1 MSEDDMRRIEALL
14 HDSEDMPADPVT
26 ARFTGYRMNGLFAER
41 AGRNRR
47 AVMIRG
53 DDLNGRRGE
62 ICRQIEQ
69 AISDEPD
76 VLWQF
81 VLCPE
86 REEPIQLLEAMIKA
100 IKKQPL
106 HLLDRFASAELFG
119 QIASRRIFVRLEKG
133 RKYDAVWRGQVEKLL
148 GRHFV

>member
-1 MSEDDMRRIEALL
+1 
-14 HDSEDMPADPVT
+14 
-26 ARFTGYRMNGLFAER
+26 
-41 AGRNRR
+41 
-47 AVMIRG
+47 MIRG
-53 DDLNGRRGE
+53 SDLAE
-62 ICRQIEQ
+62 ICRTIER

-106 HLLDRFASAELFG
+106 HLLDRYASAELFG
-119 QIASRRIFVRLEKG
+119 QIASRRLFVRLKKG
-133 RKYDAVWRGQVEKLL
+133 RKYDAVWRGQVEELL
-148 GRHFV
+148 GRHFI